1 MRHAVALLA
10 LPALL
15 PGCQMLYRH
24 TTTPAT
30 NDFNA
35 TPIVSEIPSSLN
47 VKRIKYSWWLDVQWD
62 SNAIGDIAKAH
73 GISPVYYAD
82 VEELQILFVWNQ
94 TWLIVYG
101 ESASGEEGSGEEGTG
116 IAPREIT
123 PARSGVRAARS

>member
-15 PGCQMLYRH
+15 LGCQMLYRH

-82 VEELQILFVWNQ
+82 VEVLQILFVWSQ

-101 ESASGEEGSGEEGTG
+101 ESIDDEAGGPSPSPGS
-116 IAPREIT
+116 
-123 PARSGVRAARS
+123 